1 MEIIFTVLVIFWIVS
16 GIVSAANR
24 AAKKV
29 PGPDV
34 FQTVVV
40 PPEHVRHIAAGPTPA
55 PVAGRFAVFEES
67 TSELEMDELAGDTEL
82 QLYRQAQ
89 AEVRS
94 MEPLESREVVLTTT
108 EARPLPALAE
118 SLEHEVDWTEEHERF
133 HQRYV
138 DRKAPAHHAQRGLMD
153 DMRDPAML
161 RRAVLM
167 AEILGPPVGLHGATD
182 PADR

>member
-1 MEIIFTVLVIFWIVS
+1 MEIIFTLLVIFWIVS

-34 FQTVVV
+34 FQAVVV
-40 PPEHVRHIAAGPTPA
+40 PPEHVRHIAAPA
-55 PVAGRFAVFEES
+55 ASAPPAGRFAVFEES
-67 TSELEMDELAGDTEL
+67 TSELDADELAGDTEL
-82 QLYRQAQ
+82 QLYREAQ

-138 DRKAPAHHAQRGLMD
+138 DRKAPAHHARRGLMD

-167 AEILGPPVGLHGATD
+167 AEILGPPVGLNGSAD

>member
-1 MEIIFTVLVIFWIVS
+1 MEIIFTLLVIFWIAS

-24 AAKKV
+24 AKKA
-29 PGPDV
+29 PPPAV

-40 PPEHVRHIAAGPTPA
+40 PPEHVRHIAAGPTPT

-67 TSELEMDELAGDTEL
+67 TSELDADELAGDMEL
-82 QLYRQAQ
+82 QLYREAQ
-89 AEVRS
+89 AEVYS
-94 MEPLESREVVLTTT
+94 MEPLESREVVLMTT
-108 EARPLPALAE
+108 EARPVPVRAE
-118 SLEHEVDWTEEHERF
+118 SLEQEVDWTAEHERF

-138 DRKAPAHHAQRGLMD
+138 DRKAPPHHAQRGLMD

-167 AEILGPPVGLHGATD
+167 AEILGPPVGMHGSAD